1 MHVENERLKTTL
13 GILTK
18 KLKVIED
25 DNLHISEGLQSQ
37 INMLEEKNLQLEST
51 KKDQKKQIKNLTS
64 NSRDSGNNKD
74 VQI

>member
-51 KKDQKKQIKNLTS
+51 KKDQKKQIQNLTS